1 MKLPVK
7 FKYENRVFL
16 FFGFFFNWMF
26 HHSKSHGQTPVAW
39 VGEAYPVVLG
49 ERASKTRQS
58 EPKSGKSGSHSNFTI
73 R

>member
-1 MKLPVK
+1 
-7 FKYENRVFL
+7 
-16 FFGFFFNWMF
+16 MF

-39 VGEAYPVVLG
+39 AGEAYPVVLG